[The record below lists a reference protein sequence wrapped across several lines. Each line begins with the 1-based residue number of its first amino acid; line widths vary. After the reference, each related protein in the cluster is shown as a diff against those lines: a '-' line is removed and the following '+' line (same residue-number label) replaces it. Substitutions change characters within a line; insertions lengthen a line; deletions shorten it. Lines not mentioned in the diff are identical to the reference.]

1 MEGSRCLEVN
11 GSTVGLHLGRM
22 SSCTYTNYTPD
33 LHVMSFMSS
42 GSNCGRLEVNGWYCD
57 ESAAVSVVS
66 MPFAA
71 EFEESLSKMDATLNN
86 CGL

>member
-1 MEGSRCLEVN
+1 MVPQLD
-11 GSTVGLHLGRM
+11 
-22 SSCTYTNYTPD
+22 CTWEECPAVHTRITPD

-57 ESAAVSVVS
+57 ESAAVSFVS